1 MKDKLTGLETLVY
14 DGKTNPNLLTYYAN
28 NLGIGLTFGF
38 RVKAWNFNGAGAFS
52 AEAIYKSCTAPSGLD
67 MPIVGLTTKTS
78 AAFTWKM
85 PSSEGACP
93 VSTYDLLLDDGN
105 GGAFVPRDVSTVANK
120 HYLRSHTVTFTADE
134 SKKTF
139 RYRLRATN
147 EIGSILSPIGNQII
161 AGIPLTPSTA
171 PVADLT

>member
-14 DGKTNPNLLTYYAN
+14 DGRTNPNLLAYYAN
-28 NLGIGLTFGF
+28 NLGQGKTFGF

-52 AEAIYKSCTAPSGLD
+52 LEAIYKSCTAPSGLD

-78 AAFTWKM
+78 AAFTWKE
-85 PSSEGACP
+85 PTSNGACP
-93 VSTYDLLLDDGN
+93 ISTYDLLLDDGN
-105 GGAFVPRDVSTVANK
+105 GGAFTPRDAAAIGNK
-120 HYLRSHTVTFTADE
+120 HYLRSHSVTFTSAE
-134 SKKTF
+134 STKTF

-147 EIGSILSPIGNQII
+147 EIGSIESPIGNQIV
-161 AGIPLTPSTA
+161 AGIPLSSTVA